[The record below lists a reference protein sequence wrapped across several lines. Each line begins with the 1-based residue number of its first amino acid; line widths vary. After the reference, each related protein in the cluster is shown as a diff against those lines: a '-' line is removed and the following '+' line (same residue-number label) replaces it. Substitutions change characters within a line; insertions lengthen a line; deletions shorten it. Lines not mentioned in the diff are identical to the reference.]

1 MHWIY
6 LLHEFHNLSWIT
18 EVPFQFPYMQIWT
31 ALSNRDYTGF
41 ESELLASQVRLRT
54 PWATE
59 QTYVYEKP

>member
-1 MHWIY
+1 M
-6 LLHEFHNLSWIT
+6 L
-18 EVPFQFPYMQIWT
+18 FQFPYMQIWT

-41 ESELLASQVRLRT
+41 ESELIASQVRLRT